1 MPCIDSLTD
10 DCCILFMQLTEMRK
24 EGEEIHQEEE
34 GECLSV
40 VGRSQRLD
48 EGKADY
54 LLRGK
59 R

>member
-1 MPCIDSLTD
+1 
-10 DCCILFMQLTEMRK
+10 MQLTEMRK